1 MKHQFSMEVA
11 SMDIYKI
18 GANQNSFTSAYDAT
32 Q

>member
-11 SMDIYKI
+11 PMDIYKI
-18 GANQNSFTSAYDAT
+18 GAKQNLFTSVCDAT